1 MAIAYLGLG
10 TNIGN
15 KRRNMITAAALLA
28 ERVGDIL
35 ALSGFYE
42 TEPWGFES
50 ENFFLNAAVKL
61 KTSFSPLELL
71 RITQRIEKELGR
83 AEKSSGVYHDRIID
97 IDILL
102 YEDEVLQIPE
112 LTLPH
117 PLMHERKF
125 VMEPLAVCRASC
137 VERTYNRF
145 ERTIMNDFE
154 KILTGGG
161 MVFKKKGKDENAGE
175 KKIKFSDFL
184 RGTHKSGA
192 AKMRAEFKYK
202 KALRNTKKKK

>member
-1 MAIAYLGLG
+1 MAIVYLGLG

-15 KRRNMITAAALLA
+15 RRRNMITAAALLA

-50 ENFFLNAAVKL
+50 KNIFLNASVKL

-71 RITQRIEKELGR
+71 QITQQIEKELGR
-83 AEKSSGVYHDRIID
+83 TEKSNGTYHDRIID

-102 YEDEVLQIPE
+102 YDDEVLQIPG
-112 LTLPH
+112 LILPH

-125 VMEPLAVCRASC
+125 VMDPLSEIAPFV
-137 VERTYNRF
+137 VHPVLKERIIDIK
-145 ERTIMNDFE
+145 ER
-154 KILTGGG
+154 L
-161 MVFKKKGKDENAGE
+161 
-175 KKIKFSDFL
+175 
-184 RGTHKSGA
+184 
-192 AKMRAEFKYK
+192 
-202 KALRNTKKKK
+202 

>member
-1 MAIAYLGLG
+1 M
-10 TNIGN
+10 
-15 KRRNMITAAALLA
+15 KRNR
-28 ERVGDIL
+28 G
-35 ALSGFYE
+35 
-42 TEPWGFES
+42 GFES

-125 VMEPLAVCRASC
+125 VMEPLAEIAPFV
-137 VERTYNRF
+137 VHPVLKERIIDLK
-145 ERTIMNDFE
+145 ER
-154 KILTGGG
+154 L
-161 MVFKKKGKDENAGE
+161 
-175 KKIKFSDFL
+175 
-184 RGTHKSGA
+184 
-192 AKMRAEFKYK
+192 
-202 KALRNTKKKK
+202 

>member
-10 TNIGN
+10 TNVGN

-61 KTSFSPLELL
+61 KTSFSPLEVLQ
-71 RITQRIEKELGR
+71 ITQQIEKELGR
-83 AEKSSGVYHDRIID
+83 TEKSNGVYPDRIID

-102 YEDEVLQIPE
+102 HEDEVLQIPE

-125 VMEPLAVCRASC
+125 VMDPLAEIAPFV
-137 VERTYNRF
+137 VHPVLKERIIDLK
-145 ERTIMNDFE
+145 ER
-154 KILTGGG
+154 L
-161 MVFKKKGKDENAGE
+161 
-175 KKIKFSDFL
+175 
-184 RGTHKSGA
+184 
-192 AKMRAEFKYK
+192 
-202 KALRNTKKKK
+202 

>member
-10 TNIGN
+10 TNVGN

-61 KTSFSPLELL
+61 KTSFSPLEVLQ
-71 RITQRIEKELGR
+71 ITQQIEKELGR
-83 AEKSSGVYHDRIID
+83 TENSNGVYHDRIID

-102 YEDEVLQIPE
+102 YGDEVLQIPE

-125 VMEPLAVCRASC
+125 VMDPLAEIAPFV
-137 VERTYNRF
+137 VHPVLKERIIDLK
-145 ERTIMNDFE
+145 ER
-154 KILTGGG
+154 L
-161 MVFKKKGKDENAGE
+161 
-175 KKIKFSDFL
+175 
-184 RGTHKSGA
+184 
-192 AKMRAEFKYK
+192 
-202 KALRNTKKKK
+202 

>member
-28 ERVGDIL
+28 ERVGDVL

-71 RITQRIEKELGR
+71 QITQQIEKELGR
-83 AEKSSGVYHDRIID
+83 AEKSNGVYHDRIID

-102 YEDEVLQIPE
+102 YDDEVLQTPE

-117 PLMHERKF
+117 PLMLERKF
-125 VMEPLAVCRASC
+125 VMDPLAEIAPFV
-137 VERTYNRF
+137 VHPVLKER
-145 ERTIMNDFE
+145 IIDL
-154 KILTGGG
+154 K
-161 MVFKKKGKDENAGE
+161 
-175 KKIKFSDFL
+175 
-184 RGTHKSGA
+184 
-192 AKMRAEFKYK
+192 
-202 KALRNTKKKK
+202 

>member
-10 TNIGN
+10 TNVGN

-61 KTSFSPLELL
+61 KTSFSPLEVLQ
-71 RITQRIEKELGR
+71 ITQQIEKELGR
-83 AEKSSGVYHDRIID
+83 TEKSNGVYHDRIID

-125 VMEPLAVCRASC
+125 VMDPLTEIAPFV
-137 VERTYNRF
+137 VHPVLKER
-145 ERTIMNDFE
+145 IIDL
-154 KILTGGG
+154 K
-161 MVFKKKGKDENAGE
+161 
-175 KKIKFSDFL
+175 
-184 RGTHKSGA
+184 
-192 AKMRAEFKYK
+192 
-202 KALRNTKKKK
+202 

>member
-10 TNIGN
+10 TNVGN

-28 ERVGDIL
+28 ERGGDIL

-61 KTSFSPLELL
+61 KTSFSPLEVLQ
-71 RITQRIEKELGR
+71 ITQQIEKELGR
-83 AEKSSGVYHDRIID
+83 TEKSNGVYHDRIID

-102 YEDEVLQIPE
+102 YGDEVLQIPE

-125 VMEPLAVCRASC
+125 VMDPLAEIAPFV
-137 VERTYNRF
+137 VHPVLKERIIDLK
-145 ERTIMNDFE
+145 ER
-154 KILTGGG
+154 L
-161 MVFKKKGKDENAGE
+161 
-175 KKIKFSDFL
+175 
-184 RGTHKSGA
+184 
-192 AKMRAEFKYK
+192 
-202 KALRNTKKKK
+202 

>member
-10 TNIGN
+10 TNVGN

-42 TEPWGFES
+42 TEPWWFES

-61 KTSFSPLELL
+61 KTSFSPLEVLQ
-71 RITQRIEKELGR
+71 ITQQIEKELGR
-83 AEKSSGVYHDRIID
+83 TEKSNGVYHDRIID

-102 YEDEVLQIPE
+102 YGDEVLQIPE

-125 VMEPLAVCRASC
+125 VMDPLAEIAPFV
-137 VERTYNRF
+137 VHPVLKERIIDLK
-145 ERTIMNDFE
+145 ER
-154 KILTGGG
+154 L
-161 MVFKKKGKDENAGE
+161 
-175 KKIKFSDFL
+175 
-184 RGTHKSGA
+184 
-192 AKMRAEFKYK
+192 
-202 KALRNTKKKK
+202 

>member
-1 MAIAYLGLG
+1 MAIVYLNLG

-42 TEPWGFES
+42 TEPWGFAS
-50 ENFFLNAAVKL
+50 ENLFLNAAVKL
-61 KTSFSPLELL
+61 KTSFSPSELL
-71 RITQRIEKELGR
+71 LATQQIEKELGR
-83 AEKSSGVYHDRIID
+83 TEKSNGAYHDRIID

-102 YEDEVLQIPE
+102 YDDEIRQTAE

-125 VMEPLAVCRASC
+125 VMDPLSEIAPFV
-137 VERTYNRF
+137 VHPILKERIIDLK
-145 ERTIMNDFE
+145 ER
-154 KILTGGG
+154 L
-161 MVFKKKGKDENAGE
+161 
-175 KKIKFSDFL
+175 
-184 RGTHKSGA
+184 
-192 AKMRAEFKYK
+192 
-202 KALRNTKKKK
+202 

>member
-10 TNIGN
+10 TNVGN

-61 KTSFSPLELL
+61 KTSFSPLEVLQ
-71 RITQRIEKELGR
+71 ITQQIEKELGR
-83 AEKSSGVYHDRIID
+83 TEKSNVVYHDRIID

-102 YEDEVLQIPE
+102 YEDEVLQIPK

-125 VMEPLAVCRASC
+125 VMDPLAEIAPFV
-137 VERTYNRF
+137 VHPVLKERIIDLK
-145 ERTIMNDFE
+145 ER
-154 KILTGGG
+154 L
-161 MVFKKKGKDENAGE
+161 
-175 KKIKFSDFL
+175 
-184 RGTHKSGA
+184 
-192 AKMRAEFKYK
+192 
-202 KALRNTKKKK
+202 